1 MVARD
6 HNETH
11 RQASWLELF
20 FDLSFVIAVA
30 QAARQLEHSLA
41 EGHVG
46 AGLIGYFVVFAAIW
60 WAWMAFTWF
69 ANVFDTDDVPYRLLI
84 FVMIAG
90 SLGLAAGVP
99 RIAQLDF
106 RVGVISYV
114 IMRVAYVG
122 QWFRVLRT
130 RDPMWRPIAGKMIA
144 LTTFIQ
150 IGWIVFLLVP
160 LEWRLA
166 VFVVGF
172 AADIATPYVA
182 GWDARMG
189 GHRHHIVERY
199 GLFTIIV
206 LGESI
211 VGATLAAGEAIGG
224 EVDTVPL
231 LLVGVGGLI
240 IVCSVW
246 WIYFDFTTGRAP
258 ALGKRS
264 QYLWG
269 YGHYFVF
276 AAVAAI
282 GAGLSLS
289 VEWLTDP
296 DHVLLPERG
305 VALLVGGAVAG
316 FLLVVLLIE
325 SVAENSY
332 HPSGPMTKIGGALL
346 AVAAALLAP
355 VVTVPGSVLI
365 VGSVLATLVIY
376 GAVLQNRWHVRGSGA
391 VS

>member
-1 MVARD
+1 MLQPRPWRRRMVARD
-6 HNETH
+6 HSETH

-20 FDLSFVIAVA
+20 FDLTFVIAVA

-41 EGHVG
+41 GGHVG

-69 ANVFDTDDVPYRLLI
+69 ANVFDTDDVPYRLLV

-90 SLGLAAGVP
+90 SLGLAAAVP
-99 RIAQLDF
+99 RIAELDF

-114 IMRVAYVG
+114 VMRLAYVG
-122 QWFRVLRT
+122 QWFRVLLT
-130 RDPMWRPIAGKMIA
+130 RDAMWRPIAVKMMI
-144 LTTFIQ
+144 LTTLNQ
-150 IGWIVFLLVP
+150 IGWILFLLVP
-160 LEWRLA
+160 LDWRLA
-166 VFVVGF
+166 VFVVWF
-172 AADIATPYVA
+172 AADLATPYLA

-199 GLFTIIV
+199 GLFTILV

-211 VGATLAAGEAIGG
+211 VGATLAAGEAIGADG
-224 EVDTVPL
+224 DAVQL
-231 LLVGVGGLI
+231 LLMGLGGLI
-240 IVCSVW
+240 VVCSVW

-276 AAVAAI
+276 SCVAAI

-296 DHVLLPERG
+296 GHVLLPEWG
-305 VALLVGGAVAG
+305 VAMLVGAAVAL
-316 FLLVVLLIE
+316 FLLVIVLIE
-325 SVAENSY
+325 SLAERTD
-332 HPSGPMTKIGGALL
+332 HRGGMIAKVGGALL
-346 AVAAALLAP
+346 AMAAALLAP

-365 VGSVLATLVIY
+365 IGSDRKSVV
-376 GAVLQNRWHVRGSGA
+376 
-391 VS
+391 